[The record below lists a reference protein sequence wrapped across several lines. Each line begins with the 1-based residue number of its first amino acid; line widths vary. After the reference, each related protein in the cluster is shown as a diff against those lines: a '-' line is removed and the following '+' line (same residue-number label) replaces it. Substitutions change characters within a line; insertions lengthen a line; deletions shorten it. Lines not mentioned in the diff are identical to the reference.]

1 MKTSKTLLFGGM
13 AALVVFAGI
22 GGCVKP
28 LTHPDPIRYTGVGEA
43 QKPGQKS
50 DGPVIRHAY
59 AIDRGSY
66 GTSLKIYLEAEDPN
80 GQMDKIETQIH
91 QTGYGYY
98 FPDFIIL
105 KPQYKKSFKGFIQ
118 WNTYSSKT
126 TAMHEWMWVTVR
138 VSVVN
143 KKGVASNVFEFPFT
157 FETRAGEAPRPPA
170 PFDQGD
176 LPRIGTVSIDLY
188 NPSLMGGGDGNYD

>member
-1 MKTSKTLLFGGM
+1 MKRPKSFLKVGL
-13 AALVVFAGI
+13 I
-22 GGCVKP
+22 GFLIVLGAWGCV
-28 LTHPDPIRYTGVGEA
+28 THPVRIAPVQYTGLSA
-43 QKPGQKS
+43 DQKAGPNPNA
-50 DGPVIRHAY
+50 PVIKQAF
-59 AIDRGSY
+59 AIDRGMY
-66 GTSLKIYLEAEDPN
+66 GTVLRIYLEAEDPN
-80 GQMDKIETQIH
+80 GDMDQIVTQVH
-91 QTGYGYY
+91 QPGYGNY
-98 FPDFIIL
+98 FPDVIIL
-105 KPQYKKSFKGFIQ
+105 KPQYRKSFKGFIQ